1 VKSIIDKFKQAT
13 SKQKN
18 IAVSSSAATATSA
31 AAPDMTDSDQGS
43 GLGAFSGVFTP
54 SILTILG
61 VIMYLR
67 FGWVVGNVGILRTL
81 LIVTLANGITFLT
94 ALSVSSIATNQRV
107 RGGGAYYMIS
117 RALGFEA
124 GGAIGIPL
132 FIALALS
139 VALYTIG
146 FAESVVNTFPTLDAR
161 TVGLLCVVGVTAVA
175 LMSAQAAMRVQYVIM
190 AVIAVSLVSLFLGSS
205 LETVDPNITTQ
216 ELVQGAVP
224 SESAPFWTVFAVF
237 FPAVTGI
244 MAGVNMS
251 GDLRNPN
258 RAIPIGTLAAVG
270 VGYVTYMI
278 LPIFLTLRADAQSL
292 IDDPLIMR
300 RLALWGDA
308 ILLGVW
314 GATLSSAVG
323 SILGAPRVLQ
333 ALARDDVL
341 PNPLRWLGRGHGEA
355 DEPRLGTI
363 LTFGIAFVAVYF
375 GNLNLIAPVLT
386 MFFLTT
392 YGMLNIASALETLL
406 QSPSFRPSFRVHW
419 AWSLLGALGCIAVM
433 LLINPLA
440 TVFAVVFMLAIS
452 LWLRRRNV
460 RAGWSDLRQGLWL
473 ALTRISLRHLS
484 SEPDVKN
491 WRPHLLVLS
500 GAPTQRWY
508 LIDFANA
515 ISHRQALLSIVTVIT
530 DNNITPQRLESMRAA
545 NSDYLDKRGVE
556 AFLRVFKAEDPFIG
570 TERFIA
576 AYGLGSLQ
584 PNTVVLGD
592 SERVDMRQNYAQMLM
607 NLRSLERNLII
618 VKENQHNSFGYR
630 QRIDVWWS
638 GLKGNGGLMMTLA
651 YLLTVGNSWHSATIN
666 INVVVQDDA
675 AVAPSKRNLEGI
687 ISSARIGATTNVIV
701 AKGRPFVD
709 ILHTDSV
716 DADIIFLGMRPPQEG
731 EDACDY
737 AQYYE
742 NLRDYADG
750 MPTTAFVLA
759 AQDIVFAD
767 ILA

>member
-1 VKSIIDKFKQAT
+1 MKLLVDKLKRVVND
-13 SKQKN
+13 KN
-18 IAVSSSAATATSA
+18 RTMTNI
-31 AAPDMTDSDQGS
+31 PTDSNNTQ

-81 LIVTLANGITFLT
+81 VIVTLANAITFLT

-132 FIALALS
+132 YIALALS

-146 FAESVVNTFPTLDAR
+146 FAESVVSAFPALDER
-161 TVGLLCVVGVTAVA
+161 TVGLLCVVGVAAVA
-175 LMSAQAAMRVQYVIM
+175 LISAQAAIRVQYVIM
-190 AVIAVSLVSLFLGSS
+190 AVIALSLVSLFLGSS
-205 LETVDPNITTQ
+205 LDTVTPEITTQ
-216 ELVQGAVP
+216 DLIQGAAP

-270 VGYVTYMI
+270 VGYLIYMV

-300 RLALWGDA
+300 RMALWGDA

-333 ALARDDVL
+333 ALARDGVL
-341 PNPLRWLGRGHGEA
+341 PQSLRWLGRGNGAA
-355 DEPRLGTI
+355 DEPRLGTL

-392 YGMLNIASALETLL
+392 YGVLNITSALETLL
-406 QSPSFRPSFRVHW
+406 QSPSFRPSFKVHW

-452 LWLRRRNV
+452 LWLRQRNV
-460 RAGWSDLRQGLWL
+460 RTGWSDLRQGLWL
-473 ALTRISLRHLS
+473 ALTRISLRHLN

-491 WRPHLLVLS
+491 WRPHLLVMS

-515 ISHRQALLSIVTVIT
+515 ISHKQALLSIVTVIT
-530 DNNITPQRLESMRAA
+530 ENHITPQRLESLQAA
-545 NSDYLDKRGVE
+545 NSDYIEKRGVE

-592 SERVDMRQNYAQMLM
+592 SERADIRHNYAQMLM
-607 NLRSLERNLII
+607 NLHALERNLII
-618 VKENQHNSFGYR
+618 VKENPQHSFGYR

-651 YLLTVGNSWHSATIN
+651 YLLTISHSWREATIN

-675 AVAPSKRNLEGI
+675 AVAPATRNLEQVVN
-687 ISSARIGATTNVIV
+687 SSRIGAATNVIV
-701 AKGRPFVD
+701 AGDRPFVE
-709 ILHTDSV
+709 ILRHGSH
-716 DADIIFLGMRPPQEG
+716 DADMVFLGMRRPRENENPS
-731 EDACDY
+731 DY

-742 NLRDYADG
+742 KLQSYAVG
-750 MPTTAFVLA
+750 MPTVAFILA

>member
-1 VKSIIDKFKQAT
+1 VKLLIDKLKRVVND
-13 SKQKN
+13 KN
-18 IAVSSSAATATSA
+18 RTTTNIPT
-31 AAPDMTDSDQGS
+31 DTDSNNTQ

-81 LIVTLANGITFLT
+81 VIVTLANAITLLT

-132 FIALALS
+132 YIALALS

-146 FAESVVNTFPTLDAR
+146 FAESVVNAFPALDER
-161 TVGLLCVVGVTAVA
+161 TVGLLCVIGVAAVA
-175 LMSAQAAMRVQYVIM
+175 LISAQAAIRVQYVIM
-190 AVIAVSLVSLFLGSS
+190 AVIALSLVSLFLGSS
-205 LETVDPNITTQ
+205 LDTVTPDITTQ
-216 ELVQGAVP
+216 DLVQGAVP

-258 RAIPIGTLAAVG
+258 RAIPVGTLAAVG
-270 VGYVTYMI
+270 VGYLIYMI
-278 LPIFLTLRADAQSL
+278 LPIVLTLRADAQSL

-300 RLALWGDA
+300 RLSLWGDA

-333 ALARDDVL
+333 ALARDGVL
-341 PNPLRWLGRGHGEA
+341 PRPLRWLGRGNGAA
-355 DEPRLGTI
+355 DEPRLGTL

-392 YGMLNIASALETLL
+392 YGVLNITSALETLL
-406 QSPSFRPSFRVHW
+406 QSPSFRPSFKVHW

-440 TVFAVVFMLAIS
+440 TLFAVVFMLAIS
-452 LWLRRRNV
+452 LWLRQRNV
-460 RAGWSDLRQGLWL
+460 RTGWSDLRQGLWL
-473 ALTRISLRHLS
+473 ALTRISLRHLN

-491 WRPHLLVLS
+491 WRPHLLVMS

-515 ISHRQALLSIVTVIT
+515 ISHKQALLSIVTVIT
-530 DNNITPQRLESMRAA
+530 ESHITPQRLESLQAA
-545 NSDYLDKRGVE
+545 NSDYIEKRGVE

-592 SERVDMRQNYAQMLM
+592 SERADIRHNYAQMLM
-607 NLRSLERNLII
+607 NLHALERNLII
-618 VKENQHNSFGYR
+618 VKENPQHSFGYR

-651 YLLTVGNSWHSATIN
+651 YLLTISHSWREATIN

-675 AVAPSKRNLEGI
+675 AVAPATRNLEQVVN
-687 ISSARIGATTNVIV
+687 SSRIGAATNVIV
-701 AKGRPFVD
+701 AGDRPFVE
-709 ILHTDSV
+709 ILRHGSC
-716 DADIIFLGMRPPQEG
+716 DADMVFLGMRRPRENENPS
-731 EDACDY
+731 DY

-742 NLRDYADG
+742 KLQSYAVG
-750 MPTTAFVLA
+750 MPTVAFILA

>member
-1 VKSIIDKFKQAT
+1 
-13 SKQKN
+13 
-18 IAVSSSAATATSA
+18 
-31 AAPDMTDSDQGS
+31 
-43 GLGAFSGVFTP
+43 
-54 SILTILG
+54 
-61 VIMYLR
+61 
-67 FGWVVGNVGILRTL
+67 
-81 LIVTLANGITFLT
+81 
-94 ALSVSSIATNQRV
+94 
-107 RGGGAYYMIS
+107 
-117 RALGFEA
+117 
-124 GGAIGIPL
+124 
-132 FIALALS
+132 
-139 VALYTIG
+139 
-146 FAESVVNTFPTLDAR
+146 
-161 TVGLLCVVGVTAVA
+161 
-175 LMSAQAAMRVQYVIM
+175 
-190 AVIAVSLVSLFLGSS
+190 
-205 LETVDPNITTQ
+205 
-216 ELVQGAVP
+216 
-224 SESAPFWTVFAVF
+224 
-237 FPAVTGI
+237 

-258 RAIPIGTLAAVG
+258 RAIPVGTLAAVG
-270 VGYVTYMI
+270 VGYLIYMI
-278 LPIFLTLRADAQSL
+278 LPIVLTLRADAQSL

-333 ALARDDVL
+333 ALARDGVL
-341 PNPLRWLGRGHGEA
+341 PGPLRWLGRGNGAA
-355 DEPRLGTI
+355 DEPRLGTL

-392 YGMLNIASALETLL
+392 YGMLNITSALETLL
-406 QSPSFRPSFRVHW
+406 QSPSFRPSFKVHW
-419 AWSLLGALGCIAVM
+419 SWSLLGALGCIAVM

-440 TVFAVVFMLAIS
+440 TLFAVVFMLAIS
-452 LWLRRRNV
+452 LWLRQRNV
-460 RAGWSDLRQGLWL
+460 RTGWSDLRQGLWL
-473 ALTRISLRHLS
+473 ALTRISLRHLN

-491 WRPHLLVLS
+491 WRPHLLVMS

-515 ISHRQALLSIVTVIT
+515 ISHKQALLSIVTVIT
-530 DNNITPQRLESMRAA
+530 ESHITPQRLESLQAA
-545 NSDYLDKRGVE
+545 NSDYIEKRGVE

-592 SERVDMRQNYAQMLM
+592 SERADVRHNYAQMLM
-607 NLRSLERNLII
+607 NLHALERNLIV
-618 VKENQHNSFGYR
+618 VKENPQHSFGYR

-651 YLLTVGNSWHSATIN
+651 YLLTVSHSWRTATIN
-666 INVVVQDDA
+666 INIVVQDDT
-675 AVAPSKRNLEGI
+675 AVAPATRNLERLI
-687 ISSARIGATTNVIV
+687 NSSRIGAATNVIV
-701 AKGRPFVD
+701 TDGRPFVD
-709 ILHTDSV
+709 ILRHDSR
-716 DADIIFLGMRPPQEG
+716 DADIVFLGMRRPCEG
-731 EDACDY
+731 ENASTY

-742 NLRDYADG
+742 TLQGYADG

>member
-1 VKSIIDKFKQAT
+1 VKLLIDKLKRVVND
-13 SKQKN
+13 KN
-18 IAVSSSAATATSA
+18 RTTTNIPT
-31 AAPDMTDSDQGS
+31 DTDSNNTQ

-81 LIVTLANGITFLT
+81 VIVTLANAITLLT

-132 FIALALS
+132 YIALALS

-146 FAESVVNTFPTLDAR
+146 FAESVVNAFPALDER
-161 TVGLLCVVGVTAVA
+161 TVGLLCVVGVAAVA
-175 LMSAQAAMRVQYVIM
+175 LISAQAAIRVQYVIM
-190 AVIAVSLVSLFLGSS
+190 AVIALSLVSLFLGSS
-205 LETVDPNITTQ
+205 LDTVTPDITTQ
-216 ELVQGAVP
+216 DLVQGAVP
-224 SESAPFWTVFAVF
+224 SESAPFWTVFAGF
-237 FPAVTGI
+237 CPAVTGI

-258 RAIPIGTLAAVG
+258 RAIPVGTLAAVG
-270 VGYVTYMI
+270 VGYLIYMI
-278 LPIFLTLRADAQSL
+278 LPIVLTLRADAQSL

-300 RLALWGDA
+300 RLSLWGDA

-333 ALARDDVL
+333 ALARDGVL
-341 PNPLRWLGRGHGEA
+341 PRPLRWLGRGNGAA
-355 DEPRLGTI
+355 DEPRLGTL

-392 YGMLNIASALETLL
+392 YGVLNITSALETLL
-406 QSPSFRPSFRVHW
+406 QSPSFRPSFKVHW

-440 TVFAVVFMLAIS
+440 TLFAVVFMLAIS
-452 LWLRRRNV
+452 LWLRQRNV
-460 RAGWSDLRQGLWL
+460 RTGWSDLRQGLWL
-473 ALTRISLRHLS
+473 ALTRISLRHLN

-491 WRPHLLVLS
+491 WRPHLLVMS

-515 ISHRQALLSIVTVIT
+515 ISHKQALLSIVTVIT
-530 DNNITPQRLESMRAA
+530 ESHITPQRLESLQAA
-545 NSDYLDKRGVE
+545 NSDYIEKRGVE

-592 SERVDMRQNYAQMLM
+592 SERADIRHNYAQMLM
-607 NLRSLERNLII
+607 NLHALERNLII
-618 VKENQHNSFGYR
+618 VKENPQHSFGYR

-651 YLLTVGNSWHSATIN
+651 YLLTISHSWREATIN

-675 AVAPSKRNLEGI
+675 AVAPATRNLEQVVN
-687 ISSARIGATTNVIV
+687 SSRIGAATNVIV
-701 AKGRPFVD
+701 AGDRPFVE
-709 ILHTDSV
+709 ILRHGSC
-716 DADIIFLGMRPPQEG
+716 DADMVFLGMRRPRENENPS
-731 EDACDY
+731 DY

-742 NLRDYADG
+742 KLQSYAVG
-750 MPTTAFVLA
+750 MPTVAFILA

>member
-1 VKSIIDKFKQAT
+1 MKLLINKLKQVT
-13 SKQKN
+13 SQREHDTKN
-18 IAVSSSAATATSA
+18 TATNKGTNDEA
-31 AAPDMTDSDQGS
+31 K

-81 LIVTLANGITFLT
+81 LIVTLANVITFLT

-117 RALGFEA
+117 RSLGFEA

-146 FAESVVNTFPTLDAR
+146 FAESVVNAFPSLDIR
-161 TVGLLCVVGVTAVA
+161 TVGLICVTAVA
-175 LMSAQAAMRVQYVIM
+175 AIALISAQAAIRVQYVIM
-190 AVIAVSLVSLFLGSS
+190 AVIAVSLISLFLGSS
-205 LETVDPNITTQ
+205 LETVSPEITTQ
-216 ELVQGAVP
+216 DIVQGAAP
-224 SESAPFWTVFAVF
+224 AESAPFWTVFAVF

-270 VGYVTYMI
+270 VGYVVYMV
-278 LPIFLTLRADAQSL
+278 LPIVLTLRADPQSL

-300 RLALWGDA
+300 RLALWGDT

-333 ALARDDVL
+333 ALARDGVL
-341 PNPLRWLGRGHGEA
+341 PRHVRWLGRGNGDA
-355 DEPRLGTI
+355 DEPRLGTL

-392 YGMLNIASALETLL
+392 YGMLNITSALETLL

-440 TVFAVVFMLAIS
+440 TLFAVVFMLAIS
-452 LWLRRRNV
+452 LWLRQRNV
-460 RAGWSDLRQGLWL
+460 RTGWSDLRQGLWL
-473 ALTRISLRHLS
+473 ALTRVSLRYLN

-515 ISHRQALLSIVTVIT
+515 ISQQQALLSIVTVIT
-530 DNNITPQRLESMRAA
+530 DKQVSPQRLESLRAA
-545 NSDYLDKRGVE
+545 NSEYIEKRGVE

-592 SERVDMRQNYAQMLM
+592 SQRTDVRQHYAQMLM
-607 NLRSLERNLII
+607 NLHALERNLII
-618 VKENQHNSFGYR
+618 VKENQHDSFGYR
-630 QRIDVWWS
+630 QRIDVWWG

-651 YLLTVGNSWHSATIN
+651 YLLTASHSWRAAAIN
-666 INVVVQDDA
+666 INIVVQDDA
-675 AVAPSKRNLEGI
+675 AVASAKHNLEQVI
-687 ISSARIGATTNVIV
+687 DSSRIGATANVIV
-701 AKGRPFVD
+701 AKGRAFVD
-709 ILHTDSV
+709 ILHNDSQG
-716 DADIIFLGMRPPQEG
+716 ADIIFLGMRPPQED
-731 EDACDY
+731 ETADHY

-742 NLRDYADG
+742 TLQGYADE
-750 MPTTAFVLA
+750 MPTTVFVLA
-759 AQDIVFAD
+759 AQNIVFAD